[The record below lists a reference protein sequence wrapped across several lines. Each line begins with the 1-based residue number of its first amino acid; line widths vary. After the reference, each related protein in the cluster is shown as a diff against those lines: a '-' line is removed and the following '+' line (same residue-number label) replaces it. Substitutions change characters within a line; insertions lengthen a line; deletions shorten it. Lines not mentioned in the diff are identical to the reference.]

1 LRLTAQLLYGVKQSL
16 HKDQTMFGSNAR
28 HIATMKDLQNQT
40 VVDILN
46 RQVEINLLL
55 EHRLD
60 VLEARAAQEL
70 APDPAVFLPDPDEE
84 ILP

>member
-1 LRLTAQLLYGVKQSL
+1 
-16 HKDQTMFGSNAR
+16 MFGGNAR

>member
-1 LRLTAQLLYGVKQSL
+1 
-16 HKDQTMFGSNAR
+16 MFGGNAR
-28 HIATMKDLQNQT
+28 HIATMKDCLQT